1 MGKRASRP
9 AGTPTETTLARNL
22 RLDFM
27 DGESPFVALNPPA
40 RGEYFLEPLPMLYS
54 LSRQNMPSS
63 FNHWLD
69 WILPIALYLL
79 GILVIALVVNRL
91 LRAVTNLVIKQASG
105 QGRQAQLREQQT
117 RTLAG
122 VLYGAG
128 SKVVWV
134 VALLMALEKLGFS
147 TTPAVTLAGLA
158 SLAVGF
164 GAQTLV
170 RDVIMGFYIVL
181 EDQYVVGDTIQIGDY
196 IGRVEHLTLRR
207 TVIRDARGALV
218 TIANGEIRTVSNLS
232 RDWSQAFV
240 DVSLAPESPVE
251 KTLQALETAAAALR
265 GDPAWSQALVDGPR
279 ILGVQS
285 FDRSSTTVRLQ
296 VRTAPTRQDEVARE
310 LRRRIQVEFQKQG
323 IPTSSVHRIE
333 LAGVA
338 HPSQEAAQAD
348 AGS

>member
-1 MGKRASRP
+1 
-9 AGTPTETTLARNL
+9 
-22 RLDFM
+22 
-27 DGESPFVALNPPA
+27 
-40 RGEYFLEPLPMLYS
+40 
-54 LSRQNMPSS
+54 MPSS
-63 FNHWLD
+63 FNRWLELA
-69 WILPIALYLL
+69 LPNALHLI
-79 GILVIALVVNRL
+79 GIFVIVLVLNRL
-91 LRAVTNLVIKQASG
+91 LRAVTNLVIKQASAP
-105 QGRQAQLREQQT
+105 GRSAQLREQQT
-117 RTLAG
+117 RTLAE

-128 SKVVWV
+128 SKVVWA
-134 VALLMALEKLGFS
+134 VALLTAVREFHIDI
-147 TTPAVTLAGLA
+147 TPALTLAGLA

-170 RDVIMGFYIVL
+170 RDVITGIYIVL
-181 EDQYVVGDTIQIGDY
+181 EDQYIVGDTIQFADY

-240 DVSLAPESPVE
+240 DVSLAPESPIE
-251 KTLQALETAAAALR
+251 KTMQVLESAAAALR
-265 GDPAWSQALVDGPR
+265 GDPAWSQTLVDGPR

-285 FDRSSTTVRLQ
+285 FDRNSSTVRLQ

-338 HPSQEAAQAD
+338 HSSQEAAQAD